1 MKLNKVITLAVA
13 VLMSVSTLNA
23 QSLSPS
29 TKTHWDKGTLVVE
42 TPARPDGQQHVVGL
56 TAPKMKT
63 VRVAFVG
70 LGMRGPGAVTRFTH
84 IPGVEIVAL
93 CDYEKARAEKCQKA
107 LRKAGMAPADIYFGA
122 TGYEELCKRP
132 DIDLVYIATDWDHHF
147 PVAKCA
153 LENGKHTA
161 IEVPSAMN
169 LEQCW
174 ELINLSEKTR
184 KHCMILENCCYD
196 WFELDALNMA
206 QQGVL
211 GEVLYAKGA
220 YIHNLDPFWGDYW
233 VNPANDP
240 EKLGWRMKYNK
251 ENRGDVYA
259 THGLGPVAQVMDIH
273 RGDRFTTLVAMDT
286 KSVHG
291 REYVEKKTGKPC
303 PEFRNGDHT
312 TTLMR
317 TANGKVVEIQHNVMN
332 PQPYNR
338 LFQLTGTRGFANKYP
353 IEGFVLESGHM
364 KQSEG
369 APDLEDL
376 DSHSFMSEENMKK
389 LRAAY
394 RHPIIKKYGEVA
406 EKVGGHGGMDFFMD
420 ARLVYCLQNG
430 LPLDM
435 DVYDLAEWCCLAE
448 LGSLSM
454 DNNNCSVSFPDFTRG
469 HWNDVKGYK
478 HAYASAED
486 EAATEAAAAAFSAAH
501 KTAVKKLGLWSL
513 YDAAKAG
520 EEGAAKDYA
529 AAAAKLDAETEIAEK
544 AASAASV
551 AAEKAYAE
559 AYAKVEAEAKPAPAP
574 VAEPAPAPEA
584 KPAPAPVAEP
594 APAPV
599 AEPAPAPVAEPAP
612 ATSSTPFE
620 DDDTAEEV

>member
-1 MKLNKVITLAVA
+1 MKQNKVIALTLAA
-13 VLMSVSTLNA
+13 LFSMSGLQA

-42 TPARPDGQQHVVGL
+42 SPARAEGQTHVLNL

-70 LGMRGPGAVTRFTH
+70 LGMRGPGAVARFTH
-84 IPGVEIVAL
+84 IPGVEVVAL
-93 CDYEKARAEKCQKA
+93 CDYERERAEKCQKY
-107 LRKAGMAPADIYFGA
+107 LREAGLAPADIYFGEN
-122 TGYEELCKRP
+122 GYEELCKRP
-132 DIDLVYIATDWDHHF
+132 DIDLVYVATDWDHHF

-174 ELINLSEKTR
+174 ELIDLSEKTR

-196 WFELDALNMA
+196 WFELDSLNMA
-206 QQGVL
+206 QKGVF
-211 GEVLYAKGA
+211 GEVIYAKGA
-220 YIHNLDPFWGDYW
+220 YIHNLDPFWDAYW
-233 VNPANDP
+233 SNPSNDP
-240 EKLGWRMKYNK
+240 EKLGWRMKYNR

-259 THGLGPVAQVMDIH
+259 THGLGPVAQVMNIH
-273 RGDRFTTLVAMDT
+273 RGDRFKTLVAMDT
-286 KSVHG
+286 ASFHG
-291 REYVEKKTGKPC
+291 KEYVEKKTGEAC

-317 TANGKVVEIQHNVMN
+317 TENGKVVEIQHNVMN

-353 IEGFVLESGHM
+353 IEGFVLEGNHM
-364 KQSEG
+364 KDAEG

-376 DSHSFMSEENMKK
+376 DSHSFMSEENMKA
-389 LRAAY
+389 LRKHY
-394 RHPIIKKYGEVA
+394 RHPIIQKYGEMA

-420 ARLVYCLQNG
+420 VRMVYCLQNG

-454 DNNNCSVSFPDFTRG
+454 DNGNCAVSFPDFTRG
-469 HWNDVKGYK
+469 HWNEVKGYT
-478 HAYASAED
+478 HAWASPED
-486 EAATEAAAAAFSAAH
+486 EAATAAAAEAYT
-501 KTAVKKLGLWSL
+501 TAQKEAVVKYDLWNL
-513 YDAAKAG
+513 YDAAAKA
-520 EEGAAKDYA
+520 EGA
-529 AAAAKLDAETEIAEK
+529 EK
-544 AASAASV
+544 E
-551 AAEKAYAE
+551 AAEKAYRAAQE
-559 AYAKVEAEAKPAPAP
+559 KAQDAFDAQ
-574 VAEPAPAPEA
+574 
-584 KPAPAPVAEP
+584 
-594 APAPV
+594 
-599 AEPAPAPVAEPAP
+599 
-612 ATSSTPFE
+612 
-620 DDDTAEEV
+620 

>member
-1 MKLNKVITLAVA
+1 MKLNRVLTLAFLA
-13 VLMSVSTLNA
+13 LFAASGLQA
-23 QSLSPS
+23 QSLSPD

-42 TPARPDGQQHVVGL
+42 SPVRPEGQQHVIGL

-70 LGMRGPGAVTRFTH
+70 LGMRGPGAVARFTY

-93 CDYEKARAEKCQKA
+93 CDYEAKRAEKCQKY
-107 LRKAGMAPADIYFGA
+107 LREAGLAPAAIYSGA
-122 TGYEELCKRP
+122 KGYEELCKRD
-132 DIDLVYIATDWDHHF
+132 DIDLVYVATDWDHHF

-169 LEQCW
+169 LQQCW
-174 ELINLSEKTR
+174 ELINLSEKNR

-206 QQGVL
+206 QKGVF
-211 GEVLYAKGA
+211 GEVIYAKGA
-220 YIHNLDPFWGDYW
+220 YIHNLDPFWDAYW
-233 VNPANDP
+233 SNPANDP
-240 EKLGWRMKYNK
+240 DKLGWRMKYNM

-273 RGDRFTTLVAMDT
+273 RGDRFKTLVAMDT

-291 REYVEKKTGKPC
+291 KEYVEKKTGKPC
-303 PEFRNGDHT
+303 PEYRNGDHT

-317 TANGKVVEIQHNVMN
+317 TENGKVVEIQHNVMN

-364 KQSEG
+364 AETDG

-389 LRAAY
+389 LRKTY
-394 RHPIIKKYGEVA
+394 RHPIIKKYGEMA

-420 ARLVYCLQNG
+420 VRMVYCLQNG

-454 DNNNCSVSFPDFTRG
+454 DNNNCAVTFPDFTRG
-469 HWNDVKGYK
+469 HWNDVKGYT
-478 HAYASAED
+478 HAWATAEE
-486 EAATEAAAAAFSAAH
+486 EAATDAAAEAYTEAQ
-501 KTAVKKLGLWSL
+501 KLAVKKLNLWGL

-520 EEGAAKDYA
+520 D
-529 AAAAKLDAETEIAEK
+529 AAAAKAYEAAAAQLDTEIVTAEK
-544 AASAASV
+544 ATAAAKA
-551 AAEKAYAE
+551 AAEKAYADTYS
-559 AYAKVEAEAKPAPAP
+559 AVEAAQK
-574 VAEPAPAPEA
+574 
-584 KPAPAPVAEP
+584 
-594 APAPV
+594 
-599 AEPAPAPVAEPAP
+599 
-612 ATSSTPFE
+612 
-620 DDDTAEEV
+620 

>member
-1 MKLNKVITLAVA
+1 MKLNRVLTLAFLALFA
-13 VLMSVSTLNA
+13 VSGLQA
-23 QSLSPS
+23 QSLSPD

-42 TPARPDGQQHVVGL
+42 SPARPEGQQHVIGL

-70 LGMRGPGAVTRFTH
+70 LGMRGPGAVARFTY

-93 CDYEKARAEKCQKA
+93 CDYEAKRAEKCQKY
-107 LRKAGMAPADIYFGA
+107 LREAGMAPAAIYSGA
-122 TGYEELCKRP
+122 KGYEELCKRD
-132 DIDLVYIATDWDHHF
+132 DIDLVYVATDWDHHF

-169 LEQCW
+169 LQQCW
-174 ELINLSEKTR
+174 ELIDLSEKNR

-196 WFELDALNMA
+196 WFELDSLNMA
-206 QQGVL
+206 QKGVF

-220 YIHNLDPFWGDYW
+220 YIHNLDPFWDSYW
-233 VNPANDP
+233 SNPANDP
-240 EKLGWRMKYNK
+240 EKLGWRMKYNM

-273 RGDRFTTLVAMDT
+273 RGDRFKTLVAMDT

-291 REYVEKKTGKPC
+291 KEYVEKKTGKPC
-303 PEFRNGDHT
+303 PEYRNGDHT

-317 TANGKVVEIQHNVMN
+317 TENGKVVEIQHNVMN

-364 KQSEG
+364 AETDG

-389 LRAAY
+389 LRKTY
-394 RHPIIKKYGEVA
+394 RHPIIKKYGEMA

-420 ARLVYCLQNG
+420 VRMVYCLQNG

-454 DNNNCSVSFPDFTRG
+454 DNNNCAVTFPDFTRG
-469 HWNDVKGYK
+469 HWNDVKGYS
-478 HAYASAED
+478 HAWASAED
-486 EAATEAAAAAFSAAH
+486 EAATEAAAEAYTAAQ
-501 KTAVKKLGLWSL
+501 KLAVKKLNLWGL
-513 YDAAKAG
+513 YDAAKTG
-520 EEGAAKDYA
+520 D
-529 AAAAKLDAETEIAEK
+529 AAAAKAYETAAAQLDAEIVTAEK
-544 AASAASV
+544 ATAAAKA
-551 AAEKAYAE
+551 AAEKAYVDTYAE
-559 AYAKVEAEAKPAPAP
+559 VEASQK
-574 VAEPAPAPEA
+574 
-584 KPAPAPVAEP
+584 
-594 APAPV
+594 
-599 AEPAPAPVAEPAP
+599 
-612 ATSSTPFE
+612 
-620 DDDTAEEV
+620 

>member
-1 MKLNKVITLAVA
+1 MKLNKLATLA
-13 VLMSVSTLNA
+13 LMALFCVSGVQA

-42 TPARPDGQQHVVGL
+42 TPARPEGQQHAVGL

-84 IPGVEIVAL
+84 IPGIEVVAL
-93 CDYEKARAEKCQKA
+93 CDYAKDRAEKCQKI
-107 LRKAGMAPADIYFGA
+107 LREAGMAPAAIYWGE

-147 PVAKCA
+147 PVAKFA
-153 LENGKHTA
+153 MEQGKHTA
-161 IEVPSAMN
+161 IEVPCAMN

-174 ELINLSEKTR
+174 ALINLSEKTR

-206 QQGVL
+206 QKGVF

-220 YIHNLDPFWGDYW
+220 YIHNLDEFWGSYW
-233 VNPANDP
+233 SNPKKDP
-240 EKLGWRMKYNK
+240 DKLGWRMLYNMQ
-251 ENRGDVYA
+251 NRGDVYA
-259 THGLGPVAQVMDIH
+259 THGIGPVAQVMNIH
-273 RGDRFTTLVAMDT
+273 RGDRFRTLVAMDT

-303 PEFRNGDHT
+303 PNFRNGDHT

-317 TANGKVVEIQHNVMN
+317 TENGKVVEIQHNVMN

-353 IEGFVLESGHM
+353 IEGFVV
-364 KQSEG
+364 EG
-369 APDLEDL
+369 DKMQGVEAPDLENL
-376 DSHSFMSEENMKK
+376 SSHSFMSEEQMEA
-389 LRAAY
+389 LRKHY
-394 RHPIIKKYGEVA
+394 RHPIIKRYGEMA

-454 DNNNCSVSFPDFTRG
+454 DNGNCAVTFPDFTRG
-469 HWNDVKGYK
+469 HWNDVQGYS
-478 HAYASAED
+478 HAYAAPAD
-486 EAATEAAAAAFSAAH
+486 EAAAEAAAQAFTKAHKAAVSKLKLWELYDAAAANEAARPAYEAAAAQ
-501 KTAVKKLGLWSL
+501 
-513 YDAAKAG
+513 
-520 EEGAAKDYA
+520 
-529 AAAAKLDAETEIAEK
+529 LDAE
-544 AASAASV
+544 V
-551 AAEKAYAE
+551 ANAQ
-559 AYAKVEAEAKPAPAP
+559 
-574 VAEPAPAPEA
+574 
-584 KPAPAPVAEP
+584 
-594 APAPV
+594 
-599 AEPAPAPVAEPAP
+599 
-612 ATSSTPFE
+612 
-620 DDDTAEEV
+620 

>member
-1 MKLNKVITLAVA
+1 MKFNKVIALTLAALFSLSGVQ
-13 VLMSVSTLNA
+13 A

-42 TPARPDGQQHVVGL
+42 APARAEGQTHVLNL

-70 LGMRGPGAVTRFTH
+70 LGMRGPGAVARFTH
-84 IPGVEIVAL
+84 IPGVEVVAL
-93 CDYEKARAEKCQKA
+93 CDYEKERAEKCQKY
-107 LRKAGMAPADIYFGA
+107 LREAGLAPADIYYGEF
-122 TGYEELCKRP
+122 GYEEICKRA
-132 DIDLVYIATDWDHHF
+132 DVDLVYVATDWDHHF

-174 ELINLSEKTR
+174 ELIDLSERNR

-206 QQGVL
+206 QKGVF
-211 GEVLYAKGA
+211 GEVIYAKGA
-220 YIHNLDPFWGDYW
+220 YIHNLDPFWGSYW
-233 VNPANDP
+233 VNPNNDP
-240 EKLGWRMKYNK
+240 EELGWRMKYNK

-259 THGLGPVAQVMDIH
+259 THGLGPVAQVMNIH
-273 RGDRFTTLVAMDT
+273 RGDRFTTLVSMDT
-286 KSVHG
+286 GSFHG
-291 REYVEKKTGKPC
+291 KEYVEKKTGKPC

-353 IEGFVLESGHM
+353 IEGFVLEGDHM
-364 KQSEG
+364 KGAEG

-376 DSHSFMSEENMKK
+376 DSHSFMSEENMEA
-389 LRAAY
+389 LRTHY
-394 RHPIIKKYGEVA
+394 RHPIIKKYGEMA

-420 ARLVYCLQNG
+420 VRMVYCLQNG

-448 LGSLSM
+448 LGSRSM
-454 DNNNCSVSFPDFTRG
+454 DNGNCAVSFPDFTRG
-469 HWNDVKGYK
+469 HWNEVKGYT
-478 HAYASAED
+478 HAWASPED
-486 EAATEAAAAAFSAAH
+486 EAATTAAAEAYTAAQ
-501 KTAVKKLGLWSL
+501 KEAVAKYKLWAL
-513 YDAAKAG
+513 YDAAAKA
-520 EEGAAKDYA
+520 EGAAKDVAQKAYNEA
-529 AAAAKLDAETEIAEK
+529 QEKAQAEFDAE
-544 AASAASV
+544 
-551 AAEKAYAE
+551 
-559 AYAKVEAEAKPAPAP
+559 
-574 VAEPAPAPEA
+574 
-584 KPAPAPVAEP
+584 
-594 APAPV
+594 
-599 AEPAPAPVAEPAP
+599 
-612 ATSSTPFE
+612 
-620 DDDTAEEV
+620 